1 MNVLIK
7 ISNLR
12 KKFLELKKKNN
23 NKHSVHSVRENLEI
37 KLLRENVTQQRH
49 SRALGTVSFD
59 AIIENKHVMAITA
72 SNYYILIT
80 IATYMISRLDYYPNE
95 TLIN

>member
-37 KLLRENVTQQRH
+37 KLLRENVT
-49 SRALGTVSFD
+49 
-59 AIIENKHVMAITA
+59 
-72 SNYYILIT
+72 
-80 IATYMISRLDYYPNE
+80 
-95 TLIN
+95 